1 MDFFSTSWV
10 FFLWIFLRFIIFF
23 PLIHG
28 RLFYHFSSSF
38 FPFFQKIFR
47 NTWLYISKFLTVIPY
62 FTNFFLLQMITFS
75 GLFHFLAQ
83 INCFVSQ
90 ILWIQPFFF
99 SRIYLSSPTNLSFL
113 NILIF
118 SPVFSWVHVCLK
130 LFKLFFMNSTFFS
143 LYHY

>member
-1 MDFFSTSWV
+1 MG
-10 FFLWIFLRFIIFF
+10 FF
-23 PLIHG
+23 PMNFSEI
-28 RLFYHFSSSF
+28 YHFFPINSWKTFLSFLIEFFSF
-38 FPFFQKIFR
+38 FPENIQKYMTLYLKIF
-47 NTWLYISKFLTVIPY
+47 NSHPLFHKLFS
-62 FTNFFLLQMITFS
+62 FTNDHFFRTFS
-75 GLFHFLAQ
+75 FSCTNKLL
-83 INCFVSQ
+83 CFTDFMN
-90 ILWIQPFFF
+90 PAFFFF